1 MPGVAA
7 LVTLATLATGC
18 PSTVDRTLPGS
29 STTAWSAIDSTAA
42 ATSTTAATGSTVPAS
57 SSTAPPATE
66 EEAVKARY
74 LAFWEARFQANQPPP
89 NPDLPAL
96 REYATGKQLDNV
108 IAETRRNLEDG
119 LAVRHPDSSVAR
131 STVRV
136 VEIKGDAA
144 TLQECAVDDG
154 IIYRFQTGEIV
165 NSSVATHSVS
175 ATMQRTEGVW
185 KLADT
190 KLLQRWEGVAGCALA
205 GSS

>member
-1 MPGVAA
+1 M
-7 LVTLATLATGC
+7 
-18 PSTVDRTLPGS
+18 
-29 STTAWSAIDSTAA
+29 
-42 ATSTTAATGSTVPAS
+42 
-57 SSTAPPATE
+57 
-66 EEAVKARY
+66 KARY

-89 NPDLPAL
+89 NPDLPGL

-108 IAETRRNLEDG
+108 IDETRRNLEGG
-119 LAVRHPDSSVAR
+119 LAVRHPERSVAR

-175 ATMQRTEGVW
+175 ATMQRTDGAW